1 MVLSSDVARF
11 RADGH
16 TVAETMTHFS
26 ISERTVYNASA
37 RARRE
42 SVATPVELPPASP
55 APTPAD
61 DLAGDNTYWK
71 CPVCG
76 DLIPVVPG
84 ARRHAWMAE
93 RRRLFVRSF
102 ELDTPAPAAPVELDT
117 PAPAAPVEL
126 DTPAPAAPVE
136 LDTPAP
142 ASVSV
147 ALPRSAPARQYN
159 SAVHALP
166 ALHNFDLYTHA
177 LLWFS
182 EFWRVPLAL
191 VVALLLIILSR

>member
-71 CPVCG
+71 CPVSG

-84 ARRHAWMAE
+84 ARRHAWMSE

-126 DTPAPAAPVE
+126 DT
-136 LDTPAP
+136 LAP